1 MSVQQRKVFRIEK
14 YVQAQPAPAV
24 EDMFDAD
31 MFAAEPEPKPA
42 PVQTEADPVISPVV
56 QYDNDKQQEILE
68 AIQKLTEEFASFK
81 KAAAE
86 GASVPAAPAEAPP
99 AEMVTEDGER
109 IAPFSA
115 KDIEEA
121 RRLRSE
127 LKEIHDAIEQTKVE
141 ILTIHQSGVNG
152 MEIARVTDELGA
164 IVCGTEQAT
173 ETILE
178 AAEGIDQSAAD
189 LVATLTDE
197 TTHGLASDIQDGV
210 VKIFESCNFQDLT
223 GQRISKVISAFRFI
237 EERVIQMMEIWGG
250 VDSFDGI
257 DTEDREDRQGDRAL
271 LNGPALDEDDNVAS
285 QDDIDALF
293 D

>member
-14 YVQAQPAPAV
+14 YVQAQPAPAMD
-24 EDMFDAD
+24 DMLDAD
-31 MFAAEPEPKPA
+31 MFSAEPEPA
-42 PVQTEADPVISPVV
+42 TAAIPVQPVVEEEVVV

-68 AIQKLTEEFASFK
+68 AIQKLSDEFSALKLSS
-81 KAAAE
+81 AQA
-86 GASVPAAPAEAPP
+86 PAASEIP
-99 AEMVTEDGER
+99 EDIVADDDPDR
-109 IAPFSA
+109 IAPLSA
-115 KDIEEA
+115 KDIEDA
-121 RRLRSE
+121 RKLRAE
-127 LKEIHDAIEQTKVE
+127 LKEIYDAIEQTKVE

-152 MEIARVTDELGA
+152 MEISRVTDELGA
-164 IVCGTEQAT
+164 IVSGTETAT

-257 DTEDREDRQGDRAL
+257 ETEDREDRQGDRAL
-271 LNGPALDEDDNVAS
+271 LNGPALNEDDNVAS

>member
-1 MSVQQRKVFRIEK
+1 MSIQQRKVFRIEK
-14 YVQAQPAPAV
+14 YVSRSSAPAMV
-24 EDMFDAD
+24 EAFEDDTFEEMTA
-31 MFAAEPEPKPA
+31 PA
-42 PVQTEADPVISPVV
+42 PV
-56 QYDNDKQQEILE
+56 L
-68 AIQKLTEEFASFK
+68 
-81 KAAAE
+81 
-86 GASVPAAPAEAPP
+86 AAPPVAPVSPGTVDYPWAEQHKEIMDTLAKMNEEIIALKSAAPVAVEAVSAP
-99 AEMVTEDGER
+99 VTSDDSDDR
-109 IAPFSA
+109 IAPLTA
-115 KDIEEA
+115 EEVEDARKLRAELKDIY
-121 RRLRSE
+121 
-127 LKEIHDAIEQTKVE
+127 DAIEQTKVE

-152 MEIARVTDELGA
+152 MEISRVTDELGA
-164 IVCGTEQAT
+164 IVGGTEKAT

-197 TTHGLASDIQDGV
+197 STHGMASDIQDGV

-250 VDSFDGI
+250 VDSFKEVE
-257 DTEDREDRQGDRAL
+257 TEDREDRKGDRAL
-271 LNGPALDEDDNVAS
+271 LNGPALEEDDNVAS